1 MLKIYM
7 LKTLLKFAL
16 AIGLLYWLARSGKL
30 DFSLIAK
37 SYNSGFSW
45 LFVIGI
51 LIIQGM
57 TTTYRLKKILETKSS
72 KPFKFF
78 EIIRYN
84 WIGMFFSSILPGAVT
99 GDFIKLYYIKK
110 HDKSFTKVF
119 LVTAIMLDR
128 ILGLLG
134 LLFVSGLI
142 SLIYYSDLA
151 KISDKLTHVIL
162 VNYFLFLG
170 GSGLMFILFAPK
182 KMQKLIIHFIYKI
195 PKIGH
200 TLVSKIE
207 PILNL
212 NQNRPTF
219 FFCFLLSILSQT
231 LSIFA
236 FWYLTKPFYEVH
248 IPLAHAFSFI
258 PIGLI
263 AVAIP
268 ISPAGLG
275 VGHAMFQN
283 LFSFVGI
290 HNGASL
296 FNLFFICGL
305 GVNLLGLIPYLMAPK
320 ISDHQIKDELD
331 H

>member
-7 LKTLLKFAL
+7 LKNILKFSL
-16 AIGLLYWLARSGKL
+16 AAGLLYWLAQSGKL

-37 SYNSGFSW
+37 SYQNGYHW
-45 LFVIGI
+45 LFVIFI
-51 LIIQGM
+51 LIIQGL
-57 TTTYRLKKILETKSS
+57 TTTFRLKKILETKTS
-72 KPFKFF
+72 KPFKFH
-78 EIIRYN
+78 EIVRYN

-110 HDKSFTKVF
+110 HDKNFTKMF
-119 LVTAIMLDR
+119 LITAIMLDR
-128 ILGLLG
+128 IMGLLG

-151 KISDKLTHVIL
+151 KISDRLTHVVL

-170 GSGLMFILFAPK
+170 GIALLFLLFSPK
-182 KMQKLIIHFIYKI
+182 KIQKIIVHFLYKI

-200 TLVSKIE
+200 TIVAKLE
-207 PILNL
+207 PILTL
-212 NQNRPTF
+212 NQNRRTY
-219 FFCFLLSILSQT
+219 FFCFLISIVSQT

-236 FWYLTKPFYEVH
+236 FWFLTKPFYEVP

-296 FNLFFICGL
+296 FNLFFLCGL
-305 GVNLLGLIPYLMAPK
+305 GVNLLGIIPYLMAPK
-320 ISDHQIKDELD
+320 VSDHQIKDEFNS
-331 H
+331 

>member
-16 AIGLLYWLARSGKL
+16 AIGLLYWLAQSGKL

-37 SYNSGFSW
+37 SYHSGFSW
-45 LFVIGI
+45 LLVIFI

-57 TTTYRLKKILETKSS
+57 TTTYRFKKILETKSL
-72 KPFKFF
+72 KPFKFL
-78 EIIRYN
+78 EIVRYN

-99 GDFIKLYYIKK
+99 GDFIKLYYVKK

-151 KISDKLTHVIL
+151 KISDKLTHVVL

-170 GSGLMFILFAPK
+170 GMCLMFILFAPK
-182 KMQKLIIHFIYKI
+182 KIQKLIIHFTYKI

-200 TLVSKIE
+200 ALVAKIE
-207 PILNL
+207 PVLSL
-212 NQNRPTF
+212 NQNRSTF
-219 FFCFLLSILSQT
+219 FFCFLLSVFSQT

-236 FWYLTKPFYEVH
+236 FWYLTKPFYEVTL
-248 IPLAHAFSFI
+248 PLAHAFSFI

-305 GVNLLGLIPYLMAPK
+305 GVNLLGVIPYLMAPK
-320 ISDHQIKDELD
+320 VSDHQIKDELE